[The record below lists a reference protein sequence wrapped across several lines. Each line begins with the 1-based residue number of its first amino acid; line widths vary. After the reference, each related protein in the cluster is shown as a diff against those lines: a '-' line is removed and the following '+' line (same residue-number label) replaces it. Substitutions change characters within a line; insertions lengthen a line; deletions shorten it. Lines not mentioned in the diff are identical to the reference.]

1 MGLVKLKGVKTTTK
15 ASIKYICNT
24 FKNLDGYLISGHNT
38 IADVDYTA
46 NKMESLRVKYGK
58 YRNKNQCFHII
69 HSFSNKDKI
78 DPELAHEI
86 SMKWAEKVFNK
97 SDVYISSTH
106 INEKHIHTHFIVNN
120 VGIDGSTPC
129 MDFAWHRMARNISN
143 ELCKEYGLINSI
155 INTERGRGRTPSKS
169 WYEYKNFQANRSWK
183 QFIRDDIDNLIPKV
197 KNLDNLYFELRNKGY
212 ELKLDGKYAALKPND
227 KDRFTRFKTLGYMY
241 EPDMLKDRIIGLDKY
256 DIPLNSSTK
265 RYKSNKYLDKE
276 IYYYT
281 FRKGSIGCI
290 LQLTAKIIS
299 ESLNLNENNKK
310 YASNNWKAKKELN
323 ILESALDTIKNK
335 NYDNLEDINKD
346 YNKTLQELN
355 KIEQWQNKYNKA
367 ISLNKDLADKL
378 NEQYEKVKTK
388 QQQLENDKEKTEEVI
403 KSFKYCK
410 EKKYKDLYKE
420 NNSKELE
427 K

>member
-24 FKNLDGYLISGHNT
+24 FKNLHGYLISGHNT

-143 ELCKEYGLINSI
+143 ELCKEYGLTNSI
-155 INTERGRGRTPSKS
+155 IETQRGKAKVRYSN
-169 WYEYKNFQANRSWK
+169 WYEYDNFKANKSWK
-183 QFIRDDIDNLIPKV
+183 QTIREDIDNLIPKV
-197 KNLDNLYFELRNKGY
+197 KNLDDLFSSLQAQGY
-212 ELKLDGKYAALKPND
+212 DLKLNGKYAALKPKD
-227 KDRFTRFKTLGYMY
+227 KERFVRFKTLGYMY
-241 EPDMLKDRIIGLDKY
+241 DPEMLRDRIIGIDKY
-256 DIPLNSSTK
+256 NISLNSSTK

-290 LQLTAKIIS
+290 LQLTTKIIA
-299 ESLNLNENNKK
+299 ESLNLHDNNKK
-310 YASNNWKAKKELN
+310 YTKQNWKAKKELD
-323 ILESALDTIKNK
+323 ILSSALNTIKDK
-335 NYDNLEDINKD
+335 NYDTLEDINKD
-346 YNKTLQELN
+346 YNKTLQEIN
-355 KIEQWQNKYNKA
+355 KIEQWQSKYNKA
-367 ISLNKDLADKL
+367 ISLNKDLAEKL
-378 NEQYEKVKTK
+378 NEQYEKVKVKEK
-388 QQQLENDKEKTEEVI
+388 QLQEDKERTEEVI

-410 EKKYKDLYKE
+410 DKKYKEIYKE
-420 NNSKELE
+420 EKELE